1 MNDISVKTTKSRMYL
16 QRQAQEK
23 KNRERVESKRL
34 VLHYSSAGGAILVS
48 EGGMLEVDRCEFRT
62 NIARS
67 QGGAIAVEG
76 SALLVDSAFIANYA
90 FGSGGAVHVGFN
102 APGRPPSPPT
112 LTIKNCD
119 FLDNVGKNGGGHAVH
134 YGKSSARQGQQYDNQ
149 LQLSS
154 AG

>member
-1 MNDISVKTTKSRMYL
+1 MRMLYGSL
-16 QRQAQEK
+16 DM
-23 KNRERVESKRL
+23 
-34 VLHYSSAGGAILVS
+34 YSDGVMG
-48 EGGMLEVDRCEFRT
+48 
-62 NIARS
+62 IALPVW
-67 QGGAIAVEG
+67 GCVMG
-76 SALLVDSAFIANYA
+76 SALLVDSSFIANYA